1 MNEETVVNSPN
12 DQAQVNNLIESSE
25 NQQDNLLARE
35 PDGQLSLEED
45 LAKKREEKSKAEEN
59 ISSLQTAIKVLETR
73 IAEFNQATTGYD
85 TFYSDSTNQLTE
97 VKTKIAEK
105 KRMAQSVIDET
116 VAKDIDKKIN
126 KQINDFES
134 DLTQKK
140 KQLSITRNALN
151 TARTVSAE
159 ADSSLYDQQSAF
171 TLLKKQPKEIKSA
184 LQNLQNLLVEA
195 EKAHDQDDHSKMYLL
210 VQIATSLS
218 NKIVIPELDK
228 YKQSLLDAQND
239 VEKTKADVAIKK
251 ADAEQKLKEIS
262 ALIKAYEV
270 RIESKQSDLLNLLR
284 AINPANE

>member
-1 MNEETVVNSPN
+1 MNEETVVNPLN
-12 DQAQVNNLIESSE
+12 DQAQVNNLIVSAE
-25 NQQDNLLARE
+25 NQRDDSITEE
-35 PDGQLSLEED
+35 PDDQLSLEED
-45 LAKKREEKSKAEEN
+45 LDNKKREMDEAKEN
-59 ISSLQTAIKVLETR
+59 ISSLQAAIKVLETR

-85 TFYSDSTNQLTE
+85 TFYSDSTSQLTE

-126 KQINDFES
+126 KQISDFES
-134 DLTQKK
+134 ELTQKK

-151 TARTVSAE
+151 TARSVSAE
-159 ADSSLYDQQSAF
+159 ADNALYDQQSAF

-218 NKIVIPELDK
+218 NKIEIPELDE
-228 YKQSLLDAQND
+228 YKQSLLDTQND
-239 VEKTKADVAIKK
+239 VEETKADAAMKK
-251 ADAEQKLKEIS
+251 ADAEQKTKEVS
-262 ALIKAYEV
+262 TLIKAYEV
-270 RIESKQSDLLNLLR
+270 RIESKQSDLLNLLK
-284 AINPANE
+284 AINPASE